1 MIARRAQTEHQ
12 VFAHLV
18 DGQRHQSETVGNAL
32 AQLADIRLAQIL
44 IQLGLAEQHDLQQ
57 LVVFGFQIGQQA
69 HFFQRCQRHALRFF
83 DKNHHALAV
92 GVAFEQVRL
101 YGLHDFEA
109 RRLAVEVQ
117 MQLEGDG
124 VQNFFRRNA
133 RVGEINGFHVF
144 GQALHQHVA
153 QHGLAAADFT
163 AYLDDAFAM
172 RDGVNQCLKDRPAI
186 TAAEE
191 KIRVRGN
198 LEGRLIEAEMFVIH
212 CFY

>member
-1 MIARRAQTEHQ
+1 MPQFEGMRVLGKCREQRFVRDQVDAPRQPVRGARNPFDHIVREQVGAVIARRAQTEHQ

-124 VQNFFRRNA
+124 VQNFF
-133 RVGEINGFHVF
+133 G
-144 GQALHQHVA
+144 
-153 QHGLAAADFT
+153 
-163 AYLDDAFAM
+163 
-172 RDGVNQCLKDRPAI
+172 
-186 TAAEE
+186 
-191 KIRVRGN
+191 
-198 LEGRLIEAEMFVIH
+198 
-212 CFY
+212 